1 MPVLRLL
8 SGSSERDRKLLCICK
23 GGENHVFF
31 FLPSSH
37 MDAQQLLRRSDNA
50 NSFVQIQ
57 CGKITTVCLCLV
69 VLFCGISGSCDH
81 TERTVI
87 WGVWGEGNL

>member
-8 SGSSERDRKLLCICK
+8 SGSSERDRKFLCMCK

-37 MDAQQLLRRSDNA
+37 MDAQQLL
-50 NSFVQIQ
+50 
-57 CGKITTVCLCLV
+57 
-69 VLFCGISGSCDH
+69 
-81 TERTVI
+81 
-87 WGVWGEGNL
+87 

>member
-37 MDAQQLLRRSDNA
+37 MDAQQLL
-50 NSFVQIQ
+50 
-57 CGKITTVCLCLV
+57 
-69 VLFCGISGSCDH
+69 
-81 TERTVI
+81 
-87 WGVWGEGNL
+87 